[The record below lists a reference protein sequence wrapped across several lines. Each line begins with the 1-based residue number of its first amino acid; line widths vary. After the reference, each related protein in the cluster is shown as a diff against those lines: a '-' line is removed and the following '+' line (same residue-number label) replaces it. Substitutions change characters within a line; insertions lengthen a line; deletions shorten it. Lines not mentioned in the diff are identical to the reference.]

1 MGYVKATVTAR
12 PAGAGS
18 SVLAT
23 GAGSDGVCGAHGST
37 KVLFLI
43 TNGKAVAESLGA
55 DPLLCS

>member
-23 GAGSDGVCGAHGST
+23 GAGSDVCGAHGST

-55 DPLLCS
+55 DPLICS